1 MSETKKEVKLSPLR
15 EKLFEIIFEADTTAG
30 KRFDVI
36 LMVLIVASVLV
47 VIVETVQGWSPQMEL
62 LFLVLEWIF
71 TIVFTIEYILR
82 LYVVLKPIK
91 YATSFFGIIDLA
103 SILPTYFTLLGVGAG
118 SLMVIRIFRLLRV
131 FRIFRLAAFLKESR
145 FIMDSLKASRQKI
158 AVFLTFVL
166 LMVITVGSIMYVV
179 EGSYEGIEGVTEES
193 KFTSIPTSI
202 YWAIVTLTTVG
213 YGDIAPQTPLGQF
226 LSSILMI
233 MGYAVI
239 AVPTGIVSAEMAG
252 NGKKKKKKKEVVKLN
267 TQVCQSCGEEEHADD
282 SFFCRICG
290 QNLHREGDEF

>member
-1 MSETKKEVKLSPLR
+1 MSEEKEVKLSPLR
-15 EKLFEIIFEADTTAG
+15 EKIFEIIFEADTAKG
-30 KRFDVI
+30 KLFDVI
-36 LMVLIVASVLV
+36 LMVLIIASVLV
-47 VIVETVQGWSPQMEL
+47 VIIETVEGWSPQMIQ
-62 LFLVLEWIF
+62 LFHVLEWIF
-71 TIVFTIEYILR
+71 TIAFTIEYVLR

-103 SILPTYFTLLGVGAG
+103 SIIPTYLTLFGFGAG
-118 SLMVIRIFRLLRV
+118 SLMVIRILRLLRV
-131 FRIFRLAAFLKESR
+131 FRIFKLAAFLRESR
-145 FIMDSLKASRQKI
+145 FIVDSLKASRQKI

-179 EGSYEGIEGVTEES
+179 EGSYEDT
-193 KFTSIPTSI
+193 KFTSIPTSV

-213 YGDIAPQTPLGQF
+213 YGDIAPLTPLGQF

-252 NGKKKKKKKEVVKLN
+252 NGKKKKKKKEIVKLN

-282 SFFCRICG
+282 SFFCRVCG
-290 QNLHREGDEF
+290 QSLHREGDDF